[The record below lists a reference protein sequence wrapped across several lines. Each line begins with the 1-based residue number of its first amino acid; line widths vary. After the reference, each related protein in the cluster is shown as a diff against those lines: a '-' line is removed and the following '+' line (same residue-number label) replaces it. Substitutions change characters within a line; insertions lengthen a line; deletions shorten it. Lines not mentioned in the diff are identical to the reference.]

1 MGMSLKKL
9 QQSFKLGVLEGK
21 PSAEL
26 LDEIVAQGVSAA
38 LRFDVYRNNTFASL
52 MDVLSNIYKAV
63 PVLVGEDYFKQT
75 LRQFIQARPPKNG
88 CLFLYGDEYPEFLK
102 TCLGM
107 EKYPFVA
114 DVAEFEWL
122 HDQRGFIADDPV
134 LEVAQLAELD
144 ASQHENLQF
153 DLHDTVQ
160 LFSSKYPVLKL
171 WEICLKDPDKAADI
185 DMQQGGDWLLIT
197 RNGNEIFCDSL
208 TEAAYI
214 FLQSLAEKQTLGQ
227 ALEAAY
233 KLDSSFDV
241 QKTLVH
247 FFEKG
252 VFKGFKVGRP

>member
-1 MGMSLKKL
+1 MGASLKQL
-9 QQSFKLGVLEGK
+9 QQSFKQGVLDGN
-21 PSAEL
+21 PPAEL
-26 LDEIVAQGVSAA
+26 LDGIVEQGVSAA
-38 LRFDVYRNNTFASL
+38 QRFEVYRNNTFASL
-52 MDVLSNIYKAV
+52 MDVLSNVYKAV
-63 PVLVGEDYFKQT
+63 PVLVSEDYFKQT

-88 CLFLYGDEYPEFLK
+88 CLFLYGDAYPEFLK
-102 TCLGM
+102 TCTGM
-107 EKYPFVA
+107 EKYPFVV
-114 DVAEFEWL
+114 DVARLEWL
-122 HDQRGFIADDPV
+122 YDHRGFIAEDPV

-144 ASQHENLQF
+144 DSQHENLQF
-153 DLHDTVQ
+153 ELRDSVV

-171 WEICLKDPDKAADI
+171 WEICLKDPDKAVGI

-197 RNGNEIFCDSL
+197 RNGHEINCDSL

-214 FLQSLAEKQTLGQ
+214 FLQALTEKQTLGQ